1 MARLTNGGI
10 VGKLTT
16 TPTSSSAV
24 GKWNTSD
31 QFIYKYQNLW
41 TGSRIPPVTTNL
53 LAVYDGDSW
62 NGTSWQDIYGGYH
75 ATTIRGTITSA
86 TTTGNGASKSFKAL
100 SGNTGAGLQFPSGI
114 LPATYTLFHVTRTTG
129 TRARIVTG
137 SNNNWL
143 SAHWGGRSGVAY
155 HEGWLTSSENYLHGD
170 NWVYSTDQNSLYR
183 SNGTTRGSSGGSAS
197 TNLSVNHGTY
207 TGEYSD
213 WSCAFVAVYSG
224 TMSSTDY
231 LTVESWI
238 ANKFGI

>member
-10 VGKLTT
+10 IGKLTT
-16 TPTSSSAV
+16 TPTATSAI

-62 NGTSWQDIYGGYH
+62 NGTSWQDIYGSYH
-75 ATTIRGTITSA
+75 ATTIRGTITSGN
-86 TTTGNGASKSFKAL
+86 TTGNGATQTFKAL
-100 SGNTGAGLQFPSGI
+100 SGNTGAGLRFPSGI

-129 TRARIVTG
+129 TRSRIITG

-143 SAHWGGRSGVAY
+143 SAHWGGRSGVAF

-183 SNGTTRGSSGGSAS
+183 SNGTTRGTSGGSAS
-197 TNLSVNHGTY
+197 TNLSVNYGAY
-207 TGEYSD
+207 AEYSD

-224 TMSSTDY
+224 TMSATDY
-231 LTVESWI
+231 GIVESWI